1 MILDPEFGIHNQII
15 LGSNPSFACFSQHAL
30 SLSLVEALP
39 HKIVVRWHEIIHVK
53 STLVIAN
60 TCSTLPGARSYSRAF
75 HFILIQ
81 PEKEGVFFP
90 TYFTYLIERLL
101 WSIKYFMWLI
111 SALFALISV
120 SQVLVFYA
128 QDSAQCLPLPVGL
141 FYFRI
146 KVDTFI
152 SNLILIPSLSILS
165 WILSLAYPHG
175 TSILKTPR

>member
-1 MILDPEFGIHNQII
+1 MLAQHYLGPEAI
-15 LGSNPSFACFSQHAL
+15 LGL
-30 SLSLVEALP
+30 STSSSCNL
-39 HKIVVRWHEIIHVK
+39 KRK
-53 STLVIAN
+53 
-60 TCSTLPGARSYSRAF
+60 
-75 HFILIQ
+75 
-81 PEKEGVFFP
+81 VFFSP
-90 TYFTYLIERLL
+90 TYFISLIERLL

-111 SALFALISV
+111 STLFAMISV

-141 FYFRI
+141 FYFRF